1 MAGVARQDDLQKI
14 TGIEVRV
21 ERGPVFPKLKDL
33 RDTVIRPAS
42 QEQLEELRG
51 ELIKLADGNPELGS
65 FLAGNTPA
73 CLFVL
78 SALTLS
84 QYLRDIAMRSP
95 RLILQLVNSEP
106 GALIAQ
112 RIDEARNA
120 WKAEDVSEARL
131 MSDLRLSRQDF
142 SFFVGMFDLS
152 RTIDTRQITIW
163 LSRFAAATLN
173 SAVDFSLRSAHDG
186 GKLRLD
192 DPGQPSRR
200 SGFFVLGMG
209 KFGAEELNY
218 SSDID
223 IVVVFNPEAGV
234 VREPDEASDVFSR
247 IVRRLIK
254 IMQERTRD
262 GYVFRTDV
270 RLRPDPGATPLAVPY
285 RAALLY
291 YEGRGQNW
299 ERAAFIKARPVAGDL
314 EEGYVFCNELTPFI
328 YRKYLDYA
336 TIADIHSIKRQIH
349 AHKGFGTI
357 AVRGHNIK
365 LGRGGIREIE
375 FFVQTQQLIA
385 GGRSPDLRVRSTD
398 EALSALSS
406 SQWVGHNTEETLR
419 VAYWYLRDIEHRI
432 QMRRDEQTHTLPE
445 NDEDLRI
452 IALMSGFDG
461 VEPFIE
467 ETRAVLTSVE
477 RHYARLFEHEQEL
490 GTGAGNLVFTGDSD
504 DPDTIEQLSQMG
516 FERPSDIS
524 RIIRT
529 WHYGRYNAMR
539 SEQARKRLTEIMP
552 VLLKAFAQT
561 RRADEALLNF
571 DKFLSG
577 LPAGIQLFSLL
588 SNNTSLSTLLVSIM
602 ASAPRLAEIISRR
615 PHVFDGVLDPQL
627 LAELPNRAYLASRLE
642 AFLRGNFLYEEILD
656 RLRIFASEQKFLIGV
671 RLLTGAINGDRAG
684 RAFSDLADLILEAA
698 FAAVRI
704 ELESQH
710 GRIAGG
716 QAAVIGMGK
725 LGSREMTAGSDIDI
739 IVLYAHDPDG
749 GESDGEKP
757 LDAPRYYARLTQRLV
772 AALSSPTAEGVLY
785 EVDLRLRPSGNKGPI
800 ATSIQSFLK
809 YQRES
814 AWTWEHMALTRAR
827 VVSGDAELVSQAR
840 SVFEEVLNR
849 KRDAAKI
856 ATDVREMRMRIEQ
869 EKKPAG
875 IWDLK
880 LAPGGLMDIEFIA
893 QYLRL
898 VAAGENVAVKPGETR
913 TLDAVKSLAPA
924 MIGHEEAE
932 RLVSALKAFTEL
944 SQIIRLCIKEE
955 FDPEKAPAALEDLV
969 LRVVDLP
976 DMATLEEHVRKTET
990 DVRAIFD
997 QVLPEPEG
1005 SSQ

>member
-1 MAGVARQDDLQKI
+1 M
-14 TGIEVRV
+14 
-21 ERGPVFPKLKDL
+21 KDL
-33 RDTVIRPAS
+33 RDPVILPAS
-42 QEQLEELRG
+42 QEKLETLRDELV
-51 ELIKLADGNPELGS
+51 KLADGNPELGA
-65 FLAGNTPA
+65 FLVEDTPA
-73 CLFVL
+73 SRFVL

-84 QYLRDIAMRSP
+84 QYLRDIALRSP
-95 RLILQLVNSEP
+95 RLILQLLNSEP
-106 GALIAQ
+106 GALIDQ
-112 RIDEARNA
+112 RIEEAQNA
-120 WKAEDVSEARL
+120 WKAEDVNEARL

-142 SFFVGMFDLS
+142 SFFAGMYDLS
-152 RTIDTRQITIW
+152 RTVDTRQITIW
-163 LSRFAAATLN
+163 LSRFAAAALK
-173 SAVDFSLRSAHDG
+173 SAVDFSLLSAHDQ

-192 DPGQPSRR
+192 DPRRPSRR

-223 IVVVFNPEAGV
+223 IVAIFNPEAGV
-234 VREPDEASDVFSR
+234 VRDPDESSDVFSR
-247 IVRRLIK
+247 IVRRLVK

-299 ERAAFIKARPVAGDL
+299 ERAAFIKARPVAGDI
-314 EEGYVFCNELTPFI
+314 EAGQGFCNELVPFI

-336 TIADIHSIKRQIH
+336 TITDIHSIKRQIH
-349 AHKGFGTI
+349 AHKGFGKI
-357 AVRGHNIK
+357 AVRGHDIK

-385 GGRSPDLRVRSTD
+385 GGRTPDLRVRSTD

-406 SQWVGHNTEETLR
+406 AQWLGHSTEESLR
-419 VAYWYLRDIEHRI
+419 FAYWFLRHVENRI

-445 NDEDLRI
+445 SDQDLRI
-452 IALMSGFDG
+452 IALMSGYED
-461 VEPFIE
+461 VEPFIADMNE
-467 ETRAVLTSVE
+467 VLTSVE
-477 RHYARLFEHEQEL
+477 RHYSRLFEHEHEL
-490 GTGAGNLVFTGDSD
+490 GTGEGNLVFTGDGD
-504 DPDTIEQLSQMG
+504 DPNTLEQLSRMG

-529 WHYGRYNAMR
+529 WHYGRYKAMH
-539 SEQARKRLTEIMP
+539 SERARKHLTEIMP

-588 SNNTSLSTLLVSIM
+588 SSNTNLSTLLVSIM

-627 LAELPNRAYLASRLE
+627 LAELPNRAYLAGRLG
-642 AFLRGNFLYEEILD
+642 AFLQGDFLYEEILD

-671 RLLTGAINGDRAG
+671 RLLTGAISGDRASK
-684 RAFSDLADLILEAA
+684 AFSDLADLILEAA
-698 FAAVRI
+698 FAAVRL
-704 ELESQH
+704 ELEHQH
-710 GRIAGG
+710 GRISGG
-716 QAAVIGMGK
+716 QAAIVGMGK

-739 IVLYAHDPDG
+739 IVLYAHDPDCAD
-749 GESDGEKP
+749 SDGEKP
-757 LDAPRYYARLTQRLV
+757 LDPSRYYARLTQRL
-772 AALSSPTAEGVLY
+772 ASALSSPTAEGVLY

-800 ATSIQSFLK
+800 ATSIQSFRK
-809 YQRES
+809 YQSDS

-827 VVSGDAELVSQAR
+827 VVSGDAELVAQAR
-840 SVFEEVLNR
+840 AVFDQVLDR
-849 KRDAAKI
+849 KRDAAEI
-856 ATDVREMRMRIEQ
+856 AADVRGMRMRIEQ
-869 EKKPAG
+869 EKKAASF
-875 IWDLK
+875 WDLK

-898 VAAGENVAVKPGETR
+898 MAASEQVRFNRGETR
-913 TLDAVKSLAPA
+913 TLDIIKSLAPA
-924 MIGHEEAE
+924 MIGHDEAE

-944 SQIIRLCIKEE
+944 SQIIRLCIDGE
-955 FDPEKAPAALEDLV
+955 FDPEKAPGALEDLV

-976 DMATLEEHVRKTET
+976 DIATLEAHVLKTEA

-997 QVLPEPEG
+997 KALPEPEG
-1005 SSQ
+1005 GEDAETG